1 MDVRLHSRSHTK
13 TATSSPF
20 HKFSLRSNLGSI
32 QSHSQT
38 NCDWMTV
45 HVRHSGPTLSLPGC
59 LQWTEKRGHSVQ
71 RSDDWAAD
79 TGKKEADR
87 GRNKERERCRSLPNC
102 QWVTTVE
109 HTSRYKHAQTAKMCT
124 HTHTSPQMLLD
135 SQAACMWV
143 YIWPLTFVSSSLSM
157 CVHACVL
164 GGACA
169 ALTAW
174 ISEHSGP
181 VVSHRKMHGVH

>member
-1 MDVRLHSRSHTK
+1 MDVRLYSQSHTN

-20 HKFSLRSNLGSI
+20 HKFSLKSNLGSI

-45 HVRHSGPTLSLPGC
+45 HVRHSGPSLSLPGC

-71 RSDDWAAD
+71 WSDDWAAD

-109 HTSRYKHAQTAKMCT
+109 HTSRYNVHAL
-124 HTHTSPQMLLD
+124 THTSPQMLLD
-135 SQAACMWV
+135 LQAACVWV
-143 YIWPLTFVSSSLSM
+143 YIWPLTFVSSSLST

-174 ISEHSGP
+174 ICEHSGP
-181 VVSHRKMHGVH
+181 AVSHREMHSVR